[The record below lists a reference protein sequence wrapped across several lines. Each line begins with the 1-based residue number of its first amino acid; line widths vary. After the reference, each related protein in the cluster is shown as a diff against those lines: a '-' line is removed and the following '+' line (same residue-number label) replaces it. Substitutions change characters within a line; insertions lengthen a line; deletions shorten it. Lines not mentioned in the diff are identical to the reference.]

1 MIQVIYIKFCN
12 IFGGGLEAE
21 KEQPATGGERVE
33 MVLDHVANS

>member
-1 MIQVIYIKFCN
+1 
-12 IFGGGLEAE
+12 LEAE